1 MFIAASTETPRQFR
15 PFCKDC
21 GWRKGGVDSW
31 DGKACKCGHA
41 ELPIVT
47 ADNGSDVDGRTKP
60 VNSPT
65 SNQPTFHPEQTTR

>member
-31 DGKACKCGHA
+31 DGKACKCGHT
-41 ELPIVT
+41 ELPIERV
-47 ADNGSDVDGRTKP
+47 G
-60 VNSPT
+60 SPT
-65 SNQPTFHPEQTTR
+65 SNQPLHHPDQTTR